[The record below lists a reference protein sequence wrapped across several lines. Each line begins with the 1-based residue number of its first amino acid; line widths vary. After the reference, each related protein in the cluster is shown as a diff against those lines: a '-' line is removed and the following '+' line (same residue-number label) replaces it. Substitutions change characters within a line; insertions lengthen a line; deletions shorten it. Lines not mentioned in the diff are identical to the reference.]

1 MRIQKTKQTLGA
13 LAAVFLAHVGV
24 ARAADAIVYGAMPKG
39 SKITVAGDSTMHAW
53 KIETTLVGGK
63 MTLSPDFP
71 LDGKSTEIKT
81 VPEVDVRIPV
91 RNLKSGKEK
100 MDNVTM
106 QAMNQDKHKYITYK
120 LKNISA
126 MAGKPMMYNTS
137 GDLTVNGITKSIY
150 MPVKIEPLNGGAN
163 VKVTG
168 EANLKMSDF
177 KVVPPKLAILGVG
190 LVVKDDVKL
199 DLLWMT
205 KKR

>member
-1 MRIQKTKQTLGA
+1 MTIQKTKQTVGA
-13 LAAVFLAHVGV
+13 LAAVFMLQAGV
-24 ARAADAIVYGAMPKG
+24 AQAADSIVYSAMPKG
-39 SKITVAGDSTMHAW
+39 SKITVSGDSTMHAW
-53 KIETTLVGGK
+53 KVETTLVGGK

-71 LDGKSTEIKT
+71 LDGKSEEIKT

-106 QAMNQDKHKYITYK
+106 QAMNQDKHKYISYK
-120 LKNISA
+120 LKNMSA

-137 GDLTVNGITKSIY
+137 GDLTINGVTKSIY
-150 MPVKIEPLNGGAN
+150 MPIKMEPLNGGAN
-163 VKVTG
+163 VKITG
-168 EANLKMSDF
+168 EVSLKMSDF

-205 KKR
+205 RKR